1 MSLTA
6 PKSKT
11 RVCVCFSV
19 VGMSKSPHKVSS
31 NACEALKIKGML
43 VKSLYASSISLFFGN
58 SLNFIRGHT
67 PLWLRSSWIWSLTN
81 GQSLSAASTQCFF
94 YPGHGTLDFFFLLFW
109 IIKGLWASEAT
120 FNLLKTSVQCP
131 VGCAREVWVVWPVI
145 MGSSSP
151 LQLYWKLV
159 LYCQKEVK
167 GVGV

>member
-43 VKSLYASSISLFFGN
+43 VKSLYASSISLFFWQFPSI
-58 SLNFIRGHT
+58 SLGATH
-67 PLWLRSSWIWSLTN
+67 PYDSVPPE
-81 GQSLSAASTQCFF
+81 QCFF

>member
-43 VKSLYASSISLFFGN
+43 VKSLYASSISLFFWQFP
-58 SLNFIRGHT
+58 SI
-67 PLWLRSSWIWSLTN
+67 SWIWSLTN